1 MSNSDDKQRNS
12 LYHERATQA
21 RIVRRIVFFAF
32 LGLVI
37 LGTIAGFGAYSYI
50 TNALSPVDEDSPEEM
65 EITIPIG
72 STANHIGT
80 ILEEE
85 GLVRNGTVFR
95 YYVRYKNESG
105 FQAGD
110 YRLHTGMTM
119 DEIIES
125 LKDGTVM
132 QDPEL
137 VFTIPE
143 GLWLE
148 HMIEAIAKETDHT
161 VEDLEAVIHD
171 KDYVESLIERYDML
185 TEVVLDEDIR
195 YPLEGYLFPARY
207 DFMVENP
214 SIEEIVEAMLSR
226 TQAILTNLEEEMDEL
241 ELTPHEV
248 LTLASIIE
256 REAQK
261 SEDRYMIS
269 GVLHTRLER
278 GMKLQVDPTTAYA
291 IGEHLYMTSIPDTQ
305 YDSPYNTY
313 VVDGIPIGPIAGP
326 GQDSIEAVV
335 RPEITGDLYFY
346 ARINGDVLYTD
357 TYEEHLA
364 NRDRY
369 RHEWIEAAEEAEQED
384 EE

>member
-148 HMIEAIAKETDHT
+148 RMIEVIAKETDHT

-185 TEVVLDEDIR
+185 TEVVLDENIR

-278 GMKLQVDPTTAYA
+278 GMKLEVDPTTAYA
-291 IGEHLYMTSIPDTQ
+291 IGEHLYMTSLTDTRFE
-305 YDSPYNTY
+305 SPYNTY
-313 VVDGIPIGPIAGP
+313 VVEGIPIGPIAGP

-369 RHEWIEAAEEAEQED
+369 RHEWIEAAEQAEQED

>member
-1 MSNSDDKQRNS
+1 M
-12 LYHERATQA
+12 YHERATQA
-21 RIVRRIVFFAF
+21 RIVRRIVFFTF
-32 LGLVI
+32 LGLII
-37 LGTIAGFGAYSYI
+37 LGTIAGFSAYSYI
-50 TNALSPVDEDSPEEM
+50 TNALSPVDEDSPEEI

-72 STANHIGT
+72 STSNHIGT

-137 VFTIPE
+137 QFTIPE

-148 HMIEAIAKETDHT
+148 HMIEAIANETDHT
-161 VEDLEAVIHD
+161 VEELEAVIHD
-171 KDYVESLIERYDML
+171 RDYVESLIERYDML
-185 TEVVLDEDIR
+185 TEVVLDDDIR

-207 DFMVENP
+207 DFMVKNP

-261 SEDRYMIS
+261 SEDRYKIS
-269 GVLHTRLER
+269 GVLYTRLER

-291 IGEHLYMTSIPDTQ
+291 IGEHLYMTSYANTQ
-305 YDSPYNTY
+305 IDSPYNTY

-346 ARINGDVLYTD
+346 ARVNGEVLYTD